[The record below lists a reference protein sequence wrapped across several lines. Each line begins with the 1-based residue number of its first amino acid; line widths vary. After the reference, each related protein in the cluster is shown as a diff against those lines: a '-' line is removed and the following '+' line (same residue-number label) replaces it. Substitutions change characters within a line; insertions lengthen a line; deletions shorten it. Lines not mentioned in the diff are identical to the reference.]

1 MRFGLSLTSGALF
14 MAVFSIGLPIVILV
28 STLISLRTIPRA
40 QRRAVSAIV
49 VCVTMLVAGMGGFL
63 LAGELRT
70 SVVIGERM
78 LVQVP
83 PLQSLSVGRADVV
96 RVYRVPDRT
105 HDPDLSI
112 AVRTNGTAVGSYL
125 TGAFRL
131 TDGRP
136 ALLMVSGPACV
147 VVELKN
153 KVLIL
158 APDDLE
164 GFVRALQAWG
174 VTVAQDGRSGS

>member
-14 MAVFSIGLPIVILV
+14 MAVFSIGLPIVVLAGTLV
-28 STLISLRTIPRA
+28 SVRTIPRA

-49 VCVTMLVAGMGGFL
+49 ICVTMLVAGMGVFL

-83 PLQSLSVGRADVV
+83 PFQSLSVGRSDVV
-96 RVYRVPDRT
+96 RAYRVSDRT
-105 HDPDLSI
+105 QDPGLRL

-131 TDGRP
+131 ADGRS
-136 ALLMVSGPACV
+136 AVLMASGPACV
-147 VVELKN
+147 VVELKD

-158 APDDLE
+158 APNDLE

>member
-1 MRFGLSLTSGALF
+1 MRFGLSLTNGALF
-14 MAVFSIGLPIVILV
+14 IAVFSIGLPIVILV

-83 PLQSLSVGRADVV
+83 PFQSLSVGRSDVV
-96 RVYRVPDRT
+96 RAYRVSDRT
-105 HDPDLSI
+105 QDPGLRL

-131 TDGRP
+131 ADGRS
-136 ALLMVSGPACV
+136 ALLMASGPACV
-147 VVELKN
+147 VVELKD
-153 KVLIL
+153 KVLML

-164 GFVRALQAWG
+164 GFVEALQAWG
-174 VTVAQDGRSGS
+174 VPVSQSGRSGS